1 MGTFVAIRVALL
13 ALLVCAIP
21 SQVLAQ
27 RNYSRLEVQR
37 GAELSLFGGGTATA
51 TGAAA
56 AFGWS
61 AGWRVSPRIALEGS
75 GTWIEQPGVDGFA
88 ALFGTRVYL
97 KTTGDTTPFVTAE
110 GGLFHATVDS
120 SQSEL
125 PDLYGLRTIPGAPEK
140 KFNDFVAAGGAGLDL
155 HVGGRLWFRPDAR
168 LLVVVDGWRAN
179 VLMLAGAHFTYRF
192 SGASSS
198 P

>member
-1 MGTFVAIRVALL
+1 MGTSVATRVALV
-13 ALLVCAIP
+13 ALLVCALP
-21 SQVLAQ
+21 SPLLAQ

-37 GAELSLFGGGTATA
+37 GAELSLFGGATA
-51 TGAAA
+51 TSTGSAA

-61 AGWRVSPRIALEGS
+61 AGWRVSPRVALEGS
-75 GTWIEQPGVDGFA
+75 GTWIEQPGIDGFA

-97 KTTGDTTPFVTAE
+97 KTTGDMTPFVTIE

-155 HVGGRLWFRPDAR
+155 HIGGRIWLRPDAR

-179 VLMLAGAHFTYRF
+179 VVMLAGAHFTFRF
-192 SGASSS
+192 GGAASS

>member
-1 MGTFVAIRVALL
+1 MEKLVAIRVALV
-13 ALLVCAIP
+13 AIVVCAIP
-21 SQVLAQ
+21 CQVFAQ

-51 TGAAA
+51 AGSAA

-61 AGWRVSPRIALEGS
+61 AGWRVTPRVALEGS

-97 KTTGDTTPFVTAE
+97 KTTGGMTPFITAE
-110 GGLFHATVDS
+110 AGLFHATVDS
-120 SQSEL
+120 LQSEL

-140 KFNDFVAAGGAGLDL
+140 KFNDFVAAGGAGVDL
-155 HVGGRLWFRPDAR
+155 RVGGRIWFRPDAR
-168 LLVVVDGWRAN
+168 LLVVVDGYRAN
-179 VLMLAGAHFTYRF
+179 VVMLAGAHFTYRF
-192 SGASSS
+192 SGTSSS

>member
-1 MGTFVAIRVALL
+1 MGTSVATRVALV

-21 SQVLAQ
+21 SPLLAQ

-37 GAELSLFGGGTATA
+37 GAELSLFGGGTVTA

-61 AGWRVSPRIALEGS
+61 AGWRVTPRVALEGS
-75 GTWIEQPGVDGFA
+75 GTWIEQPGIDGFA

-97 KTTGDTTPFVTAE
+97 KTTGDMTPFVTIE

-125 PDLYGLRTIPGAPEK
+125 PDLYGLRTIPGSPEK

-155 HVGGRLWFRPDAR
+155 HIGGRIWLRPDAR

-179 VLMLAGAHFTYRF
+179 VVMLAGAHFTFRF
-192 SGASSS
+192 GGAASS

>member
-1 MGTFVAIRVALL
+1 MRTFVAIRLALV

-21 SQVLAQ
+21 HPLLAQ

-37 GAELSLFGGGTATA
+37 GAELSLFGGATA
-51 TGAAA
+51 TGSGPAA

-61 AGWRVSPRIALEGS
+61 AGWRVSPRLALEGS

-97 KTTGDTTPFVTAE
+97 KTTGDMTPFVAVE

-140 KFNDFVAAGGAGLDL
+140 KFNDFVAAGGGGLDL

-192 SGASSS
+192 TGTSSS